1 MSIRN
6 FTARLIA
13 MFGVLI
19 GTVAVQAE
27 DISYVSTTDASFA
40 SRVEALEAELASLRS
55 AGMGGG
61 DGSCASDCDCRSS
74 GVFAGAELLLLTPY
88 NGSLSVSAGPPG
100 SPVVEVTPDF
110 DLAAAPRFWL
120 GYRNSEGLG
129 LRARYFTLDAEG
141 GPSPTLG
148 IVRGLDVRTFD
159 LEVTQIEQLGNW
171 TLDLSAG
178 IRWAQNRN
186 DMFSLA
192 APVLLTQD
200 FEGWGPTVALGAL
213 RPIGSGNFSLFAN
226 VRGSLLFG
234 DNDYQIA
241 LNVPPLVPVATL
253 QSSNEVVTVGE
264 LQLGVEWAR
273 FLDNGARVYAR
284 AGVEA
289 QAWNIPSPA
298 LGLLDDTTGLIGATM
313 SIGLDR
319 KSVV

>member
-61 DGSCASDCDCRSS
+61 DSSCATDCGCRSS

-88 NGSLSVSAGPPG
+88 NGSLSVSAGPGNPL
-100 SPVVEVTPDF
+100 VEVTPDF
-110 DLAAAPRFWL
+110 DLAAAPRFWA

-148 IVRGLDVRTFD
+148 IVRGLDLRTFD

-186 DMFSLA
+186 DMFSVA

-234 DNDYQIA
+234 DNDYLISA
-241 LNVPPLVPVATL
+241 FIPGISPPLVPVATL

-313 SIGLDR
+313 AIGFER
-319 KSVV
+319 